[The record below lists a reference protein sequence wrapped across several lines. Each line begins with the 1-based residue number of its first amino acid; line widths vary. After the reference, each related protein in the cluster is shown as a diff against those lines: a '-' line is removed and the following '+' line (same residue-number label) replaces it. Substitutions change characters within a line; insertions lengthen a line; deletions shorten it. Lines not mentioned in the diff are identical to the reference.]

1 MGSLAEVART
11 GVSAVL
17 LHPLRSVVTVLCVI
31 SVLVPYLVGVGI
43 AITWAFVVT
52 YALLWLINKITP
64 VRVSEADERAGLDH
78 ALHGETAY
86 IHAD

>member
-1 MGSLAEVART
+1 MGVLSLGLLATTAMNPD
-11 GVSAVL
+11 GADGLFYGNSAFFM
-17 LHPLRSVVTVLCVI
+17 TE
-31 SVLVPYLVGVGI
+31 LVGVAVGI
-43 AITWAFVVT
+43 VWAFVVT